1 LKKILIA
8 VDGIK
13 ASKEILSLF
22 QNLMWAPENII
33 LLHVE
38 QLEGNAMMTAMLGD
52 AEMSTLKESLKG
64 TEYKE
69 KLDQNA
75 DSILNYYKRELENSG
90 VKNIRTVIREGH
102 HSDEILKAAEEEHV
116 DLIVLNCSG
125 KTRLQRLVTG
135 CASREVE
142 KNAKMPVLI
151 AKGNGCGKHAHLWNL
166 SSGRE
171 AYAIR

>member
-1 LKKILIA
+1 MKKILIA
-8 VDGIK
+8 VDGVK
-13 ASKEILSLF
+13 DSKEILSLF

-102 HSDEILKAAEEEHV
+102 HSDEILKAAEEENV
-116 DLIVLNCSG
+116 DLIILNCSG

-151 AKGNGCGKHAHLWNL
+151 TKGDGCGEHAQNWA
-166 SSGRE
+166 GRE
-171 AYAIR
+171 SYAIR

>member
-1 LKKILIA
+1 LKKVLIA
-8 VDGIK
+8 VDSK
-13 ASKEILSLF
+13 KNSKEILSLF
-22 QNLMWAPENII
+22 QNLIWAPENVI

-38 QLEGNAMMTAMLGD
+38 QLEGNSMMTAMLGE

-64 TEYKE
+64 TEHKA

-75 DSILNYYKRELENSG
+75 NNILNYYKSELENSG
-90 VKNIRTVIREGH
+90 LKNIRTVIREGH
-102 HSDEILKAAEEEHV
+102 HSDEILKAAEEENV

-151 AKGNGCGKHAHLWNL
+151 TKGDGCGEHAENWA
-166 SSGRE
+166 GRE
-171 AYAIR
+171 SYAIR

>member
-1 LKKILIA
+1 MKKVLIA
-8 VDGIK
+8 VDSK
-13 ASKEILSLF
+13 KNSKEILSLF
-22 QNLMWAPENII
+22 QNLIWAPENVI

-64 TEYKE
+64 TDHKA
-69 KLDQNA
+69 KLDKHANN
-75 DSILNYYKRELENSG
+75 ILNYYKSELENSG
-90 VKNIRTVIREGH
+90 LKNITTVIREGH
-102 HSDEILKAAEEEHV
+102 HSDEILKTAEEENV

-151 AKGNGCGKHAHLWNL
+151 TKGDGCGEHANNWT
-166 SSGRE
+166 GRE
-171 AYAIR
+171 SYAIR